1 MKRFREIRPVIKLT
15 LLAGLLFGAYGVLG
29 DLDFGET
36 FYPERIVDYL
46 DAWGPIGPLVF
57 ILMMTTAVVISPI
70 PSLPL
75 DLAAGAAFGPFL
87 GTTYAV
93 IGAEI
98 GAIISFLI
106 GRGLGKEA
114 INRLLKINVMFCE
127 TCSDHHLMGLVFFA
141 RLFPF
146 FSFDLVSYGAG
157 LTNMSLR
164 AFALA
169 TFFGMIPPTY
179 ALTYFGSS
187 VVTVEWPL
195 ILSGAVLVILL
206 LFLPKL
212 LLKNRMPRWAR
223 LIQGDRPKPDE
234 QGKPESLPTP
244 ITVPQCS
251 GCGAKLEGTE
261 KFNV

>member
-1 MKRFREIRPVIKLT
+1 MKGFRNARQVIKLT
-15 LLAGLLFGAYGVLG
+15 LLAGLLFGAYFFLG
-29 DLDFGET
+29 DLDLGET
-36 FYPERIVDYL
+36 FNPGRIVDYL
-46 DAWGPIGPLVF
+46 DTWGPVGPLVF
-57 ILMMTTAVVISPI
+57 VLMMTTAVVVSPI

-98 GAIISFLI
+98 GVIISFLI
-106 GRGLGKEA
+106 GRVLGKDV
-114 INRLLKINVMFCE
+114 ITRLLKINVRFCE
-127 TCSDHHLMGLVFFA
+127 KCSDHHLMGLVFFA

-169 TFFGMIPPTY
+169 TLLGMIPPTFV
-179 ALTYFGSS
+179 LTYFGSS

-195 ILSGAVLVILL
+195 ILSGIVLVILF
-206 LFLPKL
+206 LFLP
-212 LLKNRMPRWAR
+212 
-223 LIQGDRPKPDE
+223 
-234 QGKPESLPTP
+234 
-244 ITVPQCS
+244 
-251 GCGAKLEGTE
+251 
-261 KFNV
+261 